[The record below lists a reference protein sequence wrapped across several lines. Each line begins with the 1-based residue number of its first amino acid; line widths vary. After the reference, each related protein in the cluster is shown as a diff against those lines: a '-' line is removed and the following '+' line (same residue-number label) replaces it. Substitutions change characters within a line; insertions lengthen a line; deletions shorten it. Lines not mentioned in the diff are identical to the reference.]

1 MGNFTRR
8 AIAFVLG
15 MVVGIVTLFG
25 GMAGAMYWAFKN
37 LSLSK
42 IGVMQED
49 ESGLKDATIEDLVAL
64 IVMAQADPESF
75 TVQKLEEQGID
86 LIKLLQGAGVDLSK
100 ADEIDFNTIK
110 DISPILLFSKNGL
123 NEISF
128 STVFALLPKGED
140 GVYPVFSAGARNMLR
155 GYSLG
160 YLLANDETTGQMRLF
175 SEISGL
181 KIGSLFPKTFTES
194 YSEEKSEYVYTAEN
208 SALEKLGNLKLSLI
222 TNNVSGDSEF
232 DIGYELNEGEL
243 KDIGS
248 TYLVDFLAD
257 LISGGDEEARS
268 ETVKTLSLFDG
279 VLVKELFKFNDDGD
293 VYEFNAEV
301 LLAGFSIGK
310 FMGYT
315 KCTESETCPIHENV
329 LECNG
334 AWYEKCTESDTCP
347 VHGNSGCAGKEN
359 EYKEYAGDTA
369 EGLITKNLIDISIED
384 LFAGGLEVTS
394 FVKDIYLG
402 HALGYKI
409 ASSEDGITIPSGYCD
424 KSCSL
429 SDGHE
434 HEYYWVNDADEFVGT
449 LYNDFAN
456 ISLESALS
464 GGINLEGIIEGSCLG
479 ELLGKYRKDG
489 VWYDDSACTEKTKNE
504 SAMDKILLSIYDKNI
519 DDFSNGTLKL
529 EELLDGIKLGEL
541 MGYKFEDGAWKN
553 EDGEVVELSS
563 LNKELYDLDVSKLI
577 KGETKIDETF
587 NDLPLGELL
596 GKYKDGDVWYDDAN
610 FETKTKNDSA
620 MDKIMLVIYNK
631 TIDDFKTGTL
641 ELNELLDGIKLGEL
655 MGYTIGE
662 KDGYCK
668 ADCAIEEEGHKH
680 EYYWLKD
687 GGAVTLSVLNKELYA
702 VEVGKLIKGEMQLE
716 DVLDDLTLGDL
727 LGKYK
732 SGEDWYEDAEHEE
745 LVKNET
751 AMDKIMLAIY
761 DKSMSDISNGSL
773 ELKDVVSDIKLGEL
787 MGYTYDGTVWKD
799 KNGVVQN
806 FTKFDK
812 TLYETEVSSLVDG
825 TLNFKTIL
833 GDLYVGELMGNTY
846 DGGVW
851 KDKDGLPL
859 TLDVLNKA
867 IYEIEVSEL
876 LNGGVEFKTK
886 LGHIYVG
893 ELMGYT
899 GSVGAWY
906 DGTTPVSKLNSV
918 MADVKLEEIFDGSF
932 NLKSKVNTL
941 TLGDVITID
950 AGTPKILQMLEGSK
964 INELSQDINKMYL
977 GEVMGYKKC
986 SNDASCLVHSGGVG
1000 CTGKWHR
1007 ENGSV
1012 VDGLNAKIA
1021 GYTFE
1026 TFASTG
1032 FNTNDFTLGDVI
1044 TQDSEYGTGSIFG
1057 LLDVGHID
1065 GYEDLE
1071 GSTDIEKR
1079 KNIPISQVSVRTKA
1093 GVTNATL
1100 QDLMN
1105 CGVFSLDQ
1113 DEKDKLTNV
1122 FTLADKGDWTSYTM
1136 QGFITTVIDMLPG

>member
-100 ADEIDFNTIK
+100 ADEIDYNTIK

-194 YSEEKSEYVYTAEN
+194 YSEEKCEYVYTAEN

-315 KCTESETCPIHENV
+315 KCTESETCPVHENV

-334 AWYEKCTESDTCP
+334 AWYEKCTESETCP
-347 VHGNSGCAGKEN
+347 VHGDSGCAGKEN
-359 EYKEYAGDTA
+359 EYKEYASDTA

-384 LFAGGLEVTS
+384 LFAGGLEVIS

-402 HALGYKI
+402 HSLGYKI
-409 ASSEDGITIPSGYCD
+409 ASSEDGITIPSDYCD
-424 KSCSL
+424 KSCAL
-429 SDGHE
+429 SVDHE

-456 ISLESALS
+456 ISLESAMS

-479 ELLGKYRKDG
+479 ELLGKYKKDG
-489 VWYDDSACTEKTKNE
+489 VWYDDSACTIPTANE
-504 SAMDKILLSIYDKNI
+504 TAMEKILLSLYDKTMTDITSDDGI
-519 DDFSNGTLKL
+519 DLG
-529 EELLDGIKLGEL
+529 ELLAGIKMGEL
-541 MGYKFEDGAWKN
+541 MGYTIGEKDGFCNADCPEDHDHNYYWL
-553 EDGEVVELSS
+553 DGTTALELSS
-563 LNKELYDLDVSKLI
+563 LNRELYNLDVSELI
-577 KGETKIDETF
+577 LGNIKIDETF

-610 FETKTKNDSA
+610 FETKTKNESA

-702 VEVGKLIKGEMQLE
+702 VEVGKLIDGTTQLE

-773 ELKDVVSDIKLGEL
+773 VLKDVVAGIKLGEL
-787 MGYTYDGTVWKD
+787 MGYTIGEKDGYCKADCAIEEEGHKHVYYWLKD
-799 KNGVVQN
+799 GVEQN

-825 TLNFKTIL
+825 TDFKTIL
-833 GDLYVGELMGNTY
+833 G
-846 DGGVW
+846 
-851 KDKDGLPL
+851 GL
-859 TLDVLNKA
+859 
-867 IYEIEVSEL
+867 
-876 LNGGVEFKTK
+876 
-886 LGHIYVG
+886 YVG

-950 AGTPKILQMLEGSK
+950 EDDPKILQMLEGSE
-964 INELSQDINKMYL
+964 INELSQNINNMYL

-986 SNDASCLVHSGGVG
+986 SNDASCLVHLGGDG

-1007 ENGSV
+1007 ENGTE

-1044 TQDSEYGTGSIFG
+1044 KDDNEYKENEEDGKSPIFS

-1071 GSTDIEKR
+1071 GSTVVEKR
-1079 KNIPISQVSVRTKA
+1079 KNIPISQVSVRMKA

-1100 QDLMN
+1100 AQLMK
-1105 CGVFSLDQ
+1105 CGVLDLSSV
-1113 DEKDKLTNV
+1113 EDKLNSK
-1122 FTLADKGDWTSYTM
+1122 LGDTWTSYTL
-1136 QGFITTVIDMLPG
+1136 QEFITTVINLI